1 MKYIYNICTVYM
13 KYYYYIVRWPE
24 GNLYKNVLRGRKLLQ
39 IRIFLRG
46 WQKGEK
52 KTTVPDPRWFFFFS
66 KIKKSVLCDF
76 KHNISNDHVSVV
88 CVTLMAERDEI
99 NFSNSLKER
108 KKSHYTHCFS
118 KCVSYVCVCVS
129 VSCKSDF
136 LFLNEAHWNSSSELS
151 SIVFS
156 V

>member
-1 MKYIYNICTVYM
+1 MYGLHEILL
-13 KYYYYIVRWPE
+13 
-24 GNLYKNVLRGRKLLQ
+24 LYSTLTRGKL
-39 IRIFLRG
+39 I
-46 WQKGEK
+46 QKCFEGEK
-52 KTTVPDPRWFFFFS
+52 IITNTNFFKGMTKRRKKNNRSRPTVIFFS

-76 KHNISNDHVSVV
+76 KHNISNDHVSV
-88 CVTLMAERDEI
+88 CVTVNMAERDEI